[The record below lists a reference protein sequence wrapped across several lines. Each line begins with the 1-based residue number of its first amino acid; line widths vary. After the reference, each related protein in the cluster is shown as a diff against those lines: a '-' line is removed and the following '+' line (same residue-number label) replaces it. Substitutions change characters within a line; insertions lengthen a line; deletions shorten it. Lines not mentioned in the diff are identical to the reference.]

1 MDTPTPYLSLAKEA
15 MAEYTEKKSRFLG
28 YAAPIETP
36 QDALAFLARIKSEHP
51 TARHHVYAY
60 RVMQDNATRYSDD
73 GEPQGTA
80 GMPVL
85 DCLRK
90 KDIQNAVVV
99 VVRYFGGTLLGANG
113 LVRAY
118 TRAAADAIAQS
129 GILRY
134 APTAQFTIVCQYP
147 LYQKLMHI
155 LPQFEGQ
162 IASSDFAQDVT
173 LHLVLPQARFS
184 PFCEQLSQ
192 LSAGT
197 VLPQDVCTKLQ
208 PTQQKETNETNI

>member
-1 MDTPTPYLSLAKEA
+1 METPTPYLSLATEA
-15 MAEYTEKKSRFLG
+15 MAEYIEKKSRFLG
-28 YAAPIETP
+28 YAAPIETQ
-36 QDALAFLARIKSEHP
+36 QDALDFIARIKSEHP

-90 KDIQNAVVV
+90 KDIQNAVIV

-118 TRAAADAIAQS
+118 TRAAADAVAQS
-129 GILRY
+129 GILCY
-134 APTAQFTIVCQYP
+134 APTVQFTLICQYP

-155 LPQFEGQ
+155 LPQFEVQ
-162 IASSDFAQDVT
+162 IATSDFAQDVT
-173 LHLVLPQARFS
+173 LRLILPKARYA
-184 PFCEQLSQ
+184 PFCEHLSQ
-192 LSAGT
+192 LSAGA
-197 VLPQDVCTKLQ
+197 VMPQDVCTKLQ
-208 PTQQKETNETNI
+208 PTQQKKTNETNI